1 MVPSQGTRARIKG
14 DDSQQPC
21 SVGSKKDAVELLVIS
36 EKGWLGK
43 QYVWCFLV
51 AVGWKAFPSEDG
63 EPDMA
68 NASGGASFV
77 AHAHLM

>member
-1 MVPSQGTRARIKG
+1 
-14 DDSQQPC
+14 
-21 SVGSKKDAVELLVIS
+21 LLVIS